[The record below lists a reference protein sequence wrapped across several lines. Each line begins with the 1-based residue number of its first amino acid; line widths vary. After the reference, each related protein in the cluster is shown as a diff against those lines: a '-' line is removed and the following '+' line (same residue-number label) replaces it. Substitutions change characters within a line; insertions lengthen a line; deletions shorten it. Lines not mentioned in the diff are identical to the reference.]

1 MGTLIANG
9 TVISPTGRIAQD
21 VLVDGERI
29 VALYI
34 PGTGPRDG
42 HRVIDATGKYVIPGG
57 IDVHTHLDL
66 PLGGTVVSD
75 NFETGTIAAAWGGV
89 TTVVDMADQHTGES
103 VYDGLAEWHEKAAGK
118 CAVDYSFTQMIST
131 LDDESLKAMD
141 YLTEHEGITS
151 FKFFMAYPGAC
162 YSDDGQILRAMQQA
176 SHNGGL
182 IMMHAENGIA
192 IDVLVAQALAR
203 GETDPKYHSFTRPPE
218 LEGEATHRAIVL
230 SKVAG
235 NVPLYIVHMS
245 AAEALDEVAEA
256 RHNGQNVFGETCP
269 QYLHLTLEGTLDRP
283 GFEGAKFVCSPPLRS
298 KHDHRNPRAD
308 LWKGLRMNELA
319 VVATD
324 HCPFCF
330 KDQKELGRGN
340 FAKIPNGLGGIE
352 HRLELIYQGVV
363 AGELSLERW
372 VETCCTTP
380 ARLFGLFPKKGII
393 APGSDADIVIWDPN
407 RKTEIGVGKKHHS
420 NMDYSVYEGTIIDG
434 RIDTVMSRGTVLV
447 ENDQYFGRPGHG
459 KFLKR
464 GLCNYLA

>member
-103 VYDGLAEWHEKAAGK
+103 VHDGLAEWHEKAAGK

-176 SHNGGL
+176 SRNGGL

-298 KHDHRNPRAD
+298 KHDHRNHRAD